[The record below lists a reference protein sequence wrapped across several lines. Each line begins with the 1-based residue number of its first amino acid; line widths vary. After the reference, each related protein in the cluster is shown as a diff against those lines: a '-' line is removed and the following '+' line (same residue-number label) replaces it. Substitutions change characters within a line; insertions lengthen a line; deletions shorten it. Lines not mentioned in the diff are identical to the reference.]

1 MLSRRLSLTGNLS
14 NQERQRLAEIADK
27 CPVHRTLE
35 RGAAVE
41 TEIGGEMPDE
51 AVERPG
57 RDMSH
62 DAEPGMTL
70 PA

>member
-1 MLSRRLSLTGNLS
+1 M
-14 NQERQRLAEIADK
+14 
-27 CPVHRTLE
+27 HRTLE